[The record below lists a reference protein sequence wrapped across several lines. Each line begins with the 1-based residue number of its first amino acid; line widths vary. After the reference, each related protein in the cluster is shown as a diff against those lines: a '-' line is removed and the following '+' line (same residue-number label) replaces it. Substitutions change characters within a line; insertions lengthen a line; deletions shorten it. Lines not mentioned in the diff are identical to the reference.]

1 MARKSWLLSQLLLLW
16 ACQTSTPAEP
26 VALVEE
32 PTIYQYPKDSLW
44 RGHPLRPDHPDYI
57 NNAYPNYSDSIFA
70 LLQSQEDFNYPYG
83 KSEEEVQFFLYQLE
97 SKRRARI
104 RYLMGLNIPMR
115 PSAMA
120 QKRYLNLSS
129 RGLKEIPYELGRL
142 QSLEEL
148 LLKYN
153 QIRSFSTS
161 LYQCKALKRLDL
173 SSNQLE
179 ELPNSIY
186 QLRKLENLSLRDN
199 KLKFLPAGFSQLR
212 ELRSLDLS
220 NSHRSMAGAYNN
232 FRYLPAAVYR
242 LPKLEKLLLQ
252 RLPLQQFALNVQQM
266 KSLRVLSIAGC
277 YQLPLDNNLK
287 LLAQLPKL
295 EVLDI
300 SFLGRRTLPKSIER
314 FKQLKVLIWQEE
326 NGVNEQAIK
335 ALKKILPNTRI
346 YWGAPGEKRPFLR
359 ANSIET
365 IIQ

>member
-1 MARKSWLLSQLLLLW
+1 M
-16 ACQTSTPAEP
+16 PAEP

-32 PTIYQYPKDSLW
+32 PSTYQYPKDSLW
-44 RGHPLRPDHPDYI
+44 RGHPLRPDHPDYL

-70 LLQSQEDFNYPYG
+70 QLEGQEGFNYPYG
-83 KSEEEVQFFLYQLE
+83 KTEEEVQLFLYQLE
-97 SKRRARI
+97 RDRKARI

-115 PSAMA
+115 ADAMA

-129 RGLKEIPYELGRL
+129 RGLTEIPQELGGL
-142 QSLEEL
+142 QALEEL

-153 QIRSFSTS
+153 EIKHFSTA

-179 ELPNSIY
+179 TLPNSIY
-186 QLRKLENLSLRDN
+186 RLNKLENLSLRDN
-199 KLKFLPAGFSQLR
+199 KLNFLPTGFSQLR

-232 FRYLPAAVYR
+232 FRYLPSAVYR

-252 RLPLQQFALNVQQM
+252 RLPLQQFALNIRQM
-266 KSLRVLSIAGC
+266 SSLRVLSIAGC
-277 YQLPLDNNLK
+277 YQLPLDDNLK
-287 LLAQLPKL
+287 LLAQLPSL

-300 SFLGRRTLPKSIER
+300 SFLGRRNLPKSIER
-314 FKQLKVLIWQEE
+314 FKHLKVLIWQEE